1 MYLKFIKKFITI
13 ISGRQIIVTKICFYK
28 LQLNGYRSSLISIDD
43 TRNDGI
49 LIYSYSSE
57 MKLSRI
63 VNAESRNLYT
73 ARISECACFRNINGK
88 FILKRRGDHL
98 NNREAT

>member
-1 MYLKFIKKFITI
+1 MYLKFVTI
-13 ISGRQIIVTKICFYK
+13 ISSRQIIVTKICFHK

-43 TRNDGI
+43 TRNDSI
-49 LIYSYSSE
+49 LIYSCSSE

-73 ARISECACFRNINGK
+73 ARISEMRM
-88 FILKRRGDHL
+88 LP
-98 NNREAT
+98 